1 MAGWLSLVFNYD
13 YLNQGSSRR
22 ELLAEY
28 LDAWVKSRSIS
39 NLLFSSCAIWDRPVV
54 CVFCFFFLK
63 VARSC

>member
-28 LDAWVKSRSIS
+28 LDAWVKSLSIS
-39 NLLFSSCAIWDRPVV
+39 NLLFSSCAIWDRPV
-54 CVFCFFFLK
+54 CVVFFFFLK